1 MRWIGVEGRKRRDS
15 KKSIYENDR
24 RINVIFY
31 NFAKKR
37 IINLGI
43 SKTRFI
49 ILINFERINTFF
61 LII

>member
-1 MRWIGVEGRKRRDS
+1 MERRKRRDS

-49 ILINFERINTFF
+49 ILINFERINKRFS
-61 LII
+61 